1 MKRTATAAKPQ
12 RTKSGEKRREP
23 RDTSRGGV
31 SLVFADTN
39 ATTGIR
45 EVRGRLLDRSARG
58 FRIEHAFPGL
68 TCGQMVQYSVPS
80 AAAGRARVIWTRIA
94 GGHVE
99 SGFLI
104 VG

>member
-1 MKRTATAAKPQ
+1 MKAQ
-12 RTKSGEKRREP
+12 RTRSSEKRGEG
-23 RDTSRGGV
+23 RDTTTGSL

-39 ATTGIR
+39 ATSGLR

-58 FRIEHAFPGL
+58 FRAEHSFPGL
-68 TCGQMVQYSVPS
+68 TCGQMVQYQLPA
-80 AAAGRARVIWTRIA
+80 AAAGSARVAWTRIV

-104 VG
+104 LP